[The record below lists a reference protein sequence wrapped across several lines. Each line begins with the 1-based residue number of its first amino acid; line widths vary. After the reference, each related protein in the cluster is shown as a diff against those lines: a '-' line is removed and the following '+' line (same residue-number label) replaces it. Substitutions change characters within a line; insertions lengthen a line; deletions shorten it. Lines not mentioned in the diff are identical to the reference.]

1 MPTPESTA
9 ASAQPSAPAPA
20 PSRPGFQRA
29 QRAQREAFLLTWLV
43 YVAFYLTRKDF
54 DGAKPGMM
62 APHDGL
68 PGDYT
73 KAQVATLDTFFLGSY
88 AAGHF
93 LAGPL
98 GDWLGARRMALV
110 GLGLSVLANVAF
122 GLLHPVPAL
131 TVAITLNGLAQALG
145 YPQCCKIIAAWFPPE
160 QRGRASAWFLTSYT
174 LGDIAAKAL
183 AGAMV
188 NHVGWRWAF
197 FVPAGIVTGMLA
209 LLFLRLRGT
218 PAEAGVQE
226 AAKPSSEPVKDQP
239 HGHPRFGS
247 ELLALLRHPAIW
259 LVCSSYF
266 ILKMARYTFL
276 GWSNVFLFEK
286 LGYKAGDATLATI
299 PITVGGLVGTLAA
312 GYASDRLFQARRAP
326 VAVLSL
332 VGLAILTPIYA
343 HLEPGQPGLAIG
355 LHLGVGFC
363 LFAADA
369 IMSMATAMDLGT
381 GKGAASAA
389 GVINGAGSIGATL
402 SPFLGAYVSTRFGWT
417 NAWYVLAVLMAVA
430 AVITLPRWNKSGSA

>member
-1 MPTPESTA
+1 MSTPDRA
-9 ASAQPSAPAPA
+9 AVKSAPAEPPA
-20 PSRPGFQRA
+20 KQGFL
-29 QRAQREAFLLTWLV
+29 RAQREAFLLTWLV

-98 GDWLGARRMALV
+98 GDWLGARRVALF
-110 GLGLSVLANVAF
+110 GLGLSVAANVAF
-122 GLLHPVPAL
+122 GLLHPMPAL

-145 YPQCCKIIAAWFPPE
+145 YPQCCKIIAAWFPPAE
-160 QRGRASAWFLTSYT
+160 RGRASAWFLTSYT
-174 LGDIAAKAL
+174 LGDIGAKAL

-197 FVPAGIVTGMLA
+197 FLPAGIVAGLLA
-209 LLFLRLRGT
+209 LLVLRLRGT
-218 PAEAGVQE
+218 PSEAGVQSEHE
-226 AAKPSSEPVKDQP
+226 AAAEKDARP
-239 HGHPRFGS
+239 GEKHRFGS
-247 ELLALLRHPAIW
+247 ELAALLRRPAIW

-286 LGYKAGDATLATI
+286 LGYPPGDATLATI
-299 PITVGGLVGTLAA
+299 PITVGGLFGTLAA

-332 VGLAILTPIYA
+332 LGLAVLTPVYA
-343 HLEPGQPGLAIG
+343 HLQPGQPGLAMA

-389 GVINGAGSIGATL
+389 GVINGAGSVGATL

-417 NAWYVLAVLMAVA
+417 NAWYVLAALMVVA
-430 AVITLPRWNKSGSA
+430 AAITLPRWKKVGSA

>member
-1 MPTPESTA
+1 MPAAVKP
-9 ASAQPSAPAPA
+9 ASASAAD
-20 PSRPGFQRA
+20 SDRPGFL
-29 QRAQREAFLLTWLV
+29 RAQREAFLLTWLV

-98 GDWLGARRMALV
+98 GDRLGARRVALF
-110 GLGLSVLANVAF
+110 GLGLSVAANVAF
-122 GLLHPVPAL
+122 GLLHPMPAL
-131 TVAITLNGLAQALG
+131 TVAITINGLAQALG
-145 YPQCCKIIAAWFPPE
+145 YPQCCKIIAAWFPPA

-174 LGDIAAKAL
+174 LGDIGAKAL

-188 NHVGWRWAF
+188 NHAGWRWAF
-197 FVPAGIVTGMLA
+197 FVPAGIVAGMLA
-209 LLFLRLRGT
+209 LLLLRLRGT
-218 PAEAGVQE
+218 PSEAGVRGEQE
-226 AAKPSSEPVKDQP
+226 SAPEPSDKAG
-239 HGHPRFGS
+239 HGRFGG
-247 ELLALLRHPAIW
+247 ELVALLKHPAMW

-286 LGYKAGDATLATI
+286 LGYPPGDATLATI

-332 VGLAILTPIYA
+332 VGLAVLTPLYA
-343 HLEPGQPGLAIG
+343 QLQPGQPGLAIA

-389 GVINGAGSIGATL
+389 GLINGAGSVGATL

-417 NAWYVLAVLMAVA
+417 NAWYVLAALMALA
-430 AVITLPRWNKSGSA
+430 AAITLPRWNKSGNS